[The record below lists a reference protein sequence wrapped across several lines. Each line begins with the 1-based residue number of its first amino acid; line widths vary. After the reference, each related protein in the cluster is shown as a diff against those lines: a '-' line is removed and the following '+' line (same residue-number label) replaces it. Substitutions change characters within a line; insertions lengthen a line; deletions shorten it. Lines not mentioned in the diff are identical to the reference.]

1 MKLYHGSS
9 VKVKLPS
16 LHYSER
22 KHDFGKAF
30 YLTSSYNQA
39 MNWAQY
45 KVRKNNYIGYPIV
58 SIFNLSLSDINSLKI
73 IRFEEPNKEWLEGI
87 IVQ

>member
-1 MKLYHGSS
+1 MKLYHGSK

-16 LHYSER
+16 LQYSER

-39 MNWAQY
+39 MKWAKY
-45 KVRKNNYIGYPIV
+45 KVRKYKEIG
-58 SIFNLSLSDINSLKI
+58 LKETINRL
-73 IRFEEPNKEWLEGI
+73 
-87 IVQ
+87 